1 MNPPDTK
8 QSSSR
13 PPRRNPANIVR
24 RRRFAGANSVVATLL
39 AAALA
44 VVINVGSSRL
54 YLRLPVASHLHGT
67 LSHRTQQLLRHTDG
81 DIRLTAFFA
90 QRHPLTQPVRA
101 LLQEFTEAARTIP
114 NLRIKAVGVD
124 PVRDVIEA
132 GEIARK
138 YGAQPNSL
146 IVSSESNHRVLT
158 EEDLLSNPDFIDEG
172 EIAGH
177 DFTGEAALAS
187 AIWNATRARNPI
199 IYFLTGNGEHD
210 PFDYDQLTGY
220 STAGRY
226 LQQDGFELRQLTL
239 GEGQPVPD
247 DCAILIV
254 AGPRAEIG
262 RSAAEQI
269 DVYMTTGGR
278 MLLMLD
284 SLDDPNLRRMVENWG
299 VRCHA
304 PLAKPGA
311 RIGMEASNI
320 YGDHPI
326 ARGLARIELVL
337 QAPCRFAILPDADAG
352 AGHADKPH
360 ATPLV
365 FMEQSGRVRPDDADD
380 EEAQARILA
389 VAAERGLAG
398 AREGASLAR
407 IVIVGDAQFAANST
421 LNGGY
426 DGNRDFFMS
435 TIDWL
440 SEQEMLIGRMPV
452 TFRVL
457 RAGIP
462 GRSWRRMGLLVVVFW
477 PGCVWLT
484 GTVLTYR
491 RRSGQRQ

>member
-1 MNPPDTK
+1 MKPTDNRQTANPAA
-8 QSSSR
+8 
-13 PPRRNPANIVR
+13 RRNPANIVR
-24 RRRFAGANSVVATLL
+24 RRRFAGANSIVASLL
-39 AAALA
+39 AAALV
-44 VVINVGSSRL
+44 VVINMGSARL

-67 LSHRTQQLLRHTDG
+67 LSNRTQQLLRHTDG
-81 DIRLTAFFA
+81 DIRLTSFFA
-90 QRHPLTQPVRA
+90 QRHPLSQPVRA
-101 LLQEFTEAARTIP
+101 LLQEFVEATRTIP
-114 NLRIKAVGVD
+114 NLRIRTASVD
-124 PVRDVIEA
+124 PIRDVVEA

-138 YGAQPNSL
+138 YAAPPNSL
-146 IVSSESNHRVLT
+146 IISTESNHRVLT
-158 EEDLLSNPDFIDEG
+158 EEDLLSNPDIFDES
-172 EIAGH
+172 EVAGH

-187 AIWNATRARNPI
+187 AIWNATRARKPV

-210 PFDYDQLTGY
+210 PLDYDPLTGY
-220 STAGRY
+220 STAARY

-239 GEGQPVPD
+239 GEGIPVPD

-262 RSAAEQI
+262 RAAAGQI
-269 DVYMTTGGR
+269 DLYMTTGGR

-299 VRCHA
+299 VRGYA
-304 PLAKPGA
+304 PLARPGA

-337 QAPCRFAILPDADAG
+337 QAPCRFAILPEAAD

-365 FMEQSGRVRPDDADD
+365 FMEASSRARSEHENDQES
-380 EEAQARILA
+380 QARILA

-398 AREGASLAR
+398 AEEGASLAR

-435 TIDWL
+435 VIDWL

-462 GRSWRRMGLLVVVFW
+462 GNSWRHMGLLVVVFW
-477 PGCVWLT
+477 PGTVWLT
-484 GTVLTYR
+484 GMVLTYR
-491 RRSGQRQ
+491 RRSGQRR